1 MPLDVSFEDNYN
13 MFAKEEQ
20 YGEKEKNMLKN
31 LRELRRKCGM
41 TQKELGNVVGLT
53 QQTINKY
60 ENGNAEPNIRTLIAL
75 ADYFETSVD
84 YLIGRTS
91 E

>member
-20 YGEKEKNMLKN
+20 YGEKEKNMVKN

>member
-41 TQKELGNVVGLT
+41 SQKELGNVVGLT

>member
-1 MPLDVSFEDNYN
+1 MPLDVLFEDNYN

-20 YGEKEKNMLKN
+20 YGEKEKNMVKN

>member
-1 MPLDVSFEDNYN
+1 
-13 MFAKEEQ
+13 
-20 YGEKEKNMLKN
+20 MLKN

>member
-75 ADYFETSVD
+75 ADYFETSVE